1 MGSQRPFENSI
12 PIYLHSQVNISNPC
26 FDSLFSNFWHIYST
40 NFIWVSHNQT
50 YFFFFCRS
58 TGPEDVYVKVIC
70 SGICHID
77 IRLIKNDF
85 GKSNYPMVP
94 GYTLKY
100 TPTCYFPLFKVMSD
114 EWWVISNEWWVT
126 EIKWWKKT
134 NQTRPPDWW
143 LGPLV
148 CYLHEPTQL
157 CELFLVTSYLQIL
170 MSLSQSLNGAVCCN
184 IFEISTALTWMLLQS
199 HGALSL

>member
-1 MGSQRPFENSI
+1 MKYKKWYRGFVFTFINLHGYIYASFSHSSTASLTHSLFLTIVCLKKEKKRKEHWGGKDYNRMGSQRPFGNSI

-50 YFFFFCRS
+50 YFFFFYRS

-70 SGICHID
+70 SGICHTD
-77 IRLIKNDF
+77 IHLIKNDF

-100 TPTCYFPLFKVMSD
+100 TPTCFFPLFKVMSD
-114 EWWVISNEWWVT
+114 E
-126 EIKWWKKT
+126 
-134 NQTRPPDWW
+134 
-143 LGPLV
+143 
-148 CYLHEPTQL
+148 
-157 CELFLVTSYLQIL
+157 
-170 MSLSQSLNGAVCCN
+170 
-184 IFEISTALTWMLLQS
+184 
-199 HGALSL
+199 

>member
-1 MGSQRPFENSI
+1 MVIYMLAFLIRPQPHSPILSFSQLCVWKKNLNKKEKKRKEHWGGKDYNRMGSQRPFGNSI

-77 IRLIKNDF
+77 IHLIKNDF

-100 TPTCYFPLFKVMSD
+100 TPTCFFPLFKVMSD
-114 EWWVISNEWWVT
+114 E
-126 EIKWWKKT
+126 
-134 NQTRPPDWW
+134 
-143 LGPLV
+143 
-148 CYLHEPTQL
+148 
-157 CELFLVTSYLQIL
+157 
-170 MSLSQSLNGAVCCN
+170 
-184 IFEISTALTWMLLQS
+184 
-199 HGALSL
+199 